1 MNIESL
7 LMIKLYDYIRL
18 RKQAQDDANGGD
30 APGPQV
36 PQPQK
41 PNLGEAPAAADP
53 PPAPWIHGA
62 QPIPGMPT
70 LPGAQPVPGMSVVPA
85 GNIDLLASV
94 PSWKRG
100 LVSRRLAYQQGL
112 NPNIGGAGILAN
124 FYATA
129 GQPTRSNAALKNMM
143 KMLPQNNNANQ

>member
-1 MNIESL
+1 MNVESL

-62 QPIPGMPT
+62 QPIPG
-70 LPGAQPVPGMSVVPA
+70 AQPVPGMSVLPA
-85 GNIDLLASV
+85 GDVNQLANV

-100 LVSRRLAYQQGL
+100 LVARRLAYQQGL

-124 FYATA
+124 FHAAT
-129 GQPTRSNAALKNMM
+129 GNPRWSELTYQNMM